1 MRFSELMK
9 NLEHEDLEFI
19 TKYGEIKE
27 YQDEYFYTINSRNS
41 DLMQEIK
48 SRVSE
53 KKPMFPYLSNG
64 ENLSKVKRPI
74 KWDVLL
80 SNKCEE
86 RSAKD
91 LIGKFYDGNTDPKW
105 PFLDKG
111 HLVAR
116 EFQKYICGQNE
127 STDNFFYKNVSSNI
141 AYQFCDK
148 NRGNGKKRGQH
159 QFEQAVMNCFP
170 KANDEDSESKKVLV
184 YYKIEPIFLNFD
196 NKMSSLNPD
205 DRIPI
210 GTRIF
215 AFRNTDTSD
224 QVNNFISQSKKK
236 DEFKIT
242 LPYHVFI
249 PNYIEC
255 KGVEKDS
262 EVTNA
267 FKEFYAGNKKVRAT
281 ISKWYPNQNTAK
293 TK

>member
-1 MRFSELMK
+1 MKFSELVE
-9 NLEHEDLEFI
+9 NLDFI
-19 TKYGEIKE
+19 AQYGDIKE
-27 YQDEYFYTINSRNS
+27 YQDEYFYTINSQTS

-48 SRVSE
+48 SKVSE
-53 KKPMFPYLSNG
+53 EKPMFPYLSNG

-74 KWDVLL
+74 KWNVLL

-91 LIGKFYDGNTDPKW
+91 LIGEFDDSRTDPKW
-105 PFLDKG
+105 HFLDKG

-116 EFQKYICGQNE
+116 EFQKYICGKNKPI
-127 STDNFFYKNVSSNI
+127 DNFFYKNVSSNI

-159 QFEQAVMNCFP
+159 QFEQAVMNCFQ
-170 KANDEDSESKKVLV
+170 KANDKDSESKKVLV
-184 YYKIEPIFLNFD
+184 YYEIEPIFLNFD
-196 NKMSSLNPD
+196 DKMSSLNPD

-215 AFRNTDTSD
+215 AFRGTDTSD
-224 QVNNFISQSKKK
+224 QVNNFIRQSKKK

-242 LPYHVFI
+242 LPYHIFI
-249 PNYIEC
+249 PNYIEDYE
-255 KGVEKDS
+255 VEKGLKVS
-262 EVTNA
+262 EIA
-267 FKEFYAGNKKVRAT
+267 KDFRMFYAGDIES
-281 ISKWYPNQNTAK
+281 ISKWYSNQNTAN

>member
-1 MRFSELMK
+1 MKFSELIK
-9 NLEHEDLEFI
+9 NLEFI

-27 YQDEYFYTINSRNS
+27 YQDEYFYTINPQNS

-53 KKPMFPYLSNG
+53 KKPMFPYLSNS
-64 ENLSKVKRPI
+64 ENLSKVKSPI

-184 YYKIEPIFLNFD
+184 YYEIEPIFLNFD

-249 PNYIEC
+249 PNYMEC

-262 EVTNA
+262 EITNA
-267 FKEFYAGNKKVRAT
+267 FKEFYAGNKNT

>member
-1 MRFSELMK
+1 MKFSELMK

-27 YQDEYFYTINSRNS
+27 YQDEYFYTINSQTS

-48 SRVSE
+48 SKVSE
-53 KKPMFPYLSNG
+53 KKPMFPYLSDNKS
-64 ENLSKVKRPI
+64 LSDIDKPI

-80 SNKCEE
+80 SNKCET
-86 RSAKD
+86 RSAKE
-91 LIGKFYDGNTDPKW
+91 LIGKFYRGNRDPKS

-127 STDNFFYKNVSSNI
+127 SIDNFFYKNVSSNI

-159 QFEQAVMNCFP
+159 QFEQAVMNCFQ
-170 KANDEDSESKKVLV
+170 KAKDKDSESKKVIV
-184 YYKIEPIFLNFD
+184 YYEVEPIFRKSGD
-196 NKMSSLNPD
+196 K
-205 DRIPI
+205 IPI

-215 AFRNTDTSD
+215 AFRETDTSD

-249 PNYIEC
+249 PNYMEC

-262 EVTNA
+262 ETTNA
-267 FKEFYAGNKKVRAT
+267 FKEFYAGNKEVRAT
-281 ISKWYPNQNTAK
+281 ISKWYPDI
-293 TK
+293 

>member
-1 MRFSELMK
+1 MKFSKLMK
-9 NLEHEDLEFI
+9 NLEHEDLDFI
-19 TKYGEIKE
+19 AKYGEIKE
-27 YQDEYFYTINSRNS
+27 YQDEYFYTINSQTS

-48 SRVSE
+48 SKVSE

-74 KWDVLL
+74 KWDILL

-86 RSAKD
+86 RAAKD
-91 LIGKFYDGNTDPKW
+91 LIGKFYDSNTDPKW

-148 NRGNGKKRGQH
+148 NRGNGKERGQH
-159 QFEQAVMNCFP
+159 QFEQTVMNWFQ
-170 KANDEDSESKKVLV
+170 KANDTDSESKRVIV
-184 YYKIEPIFLNFD
+184 YYEVEPIFRKSGD
-196 NKMSSLNPD
+196 K
-205 DRIPI
+205 IPI

-215 AFRNTDTSD
+215 AFRETDTSD

-249 PNYIEC
+249 PNYIEDYE
-255 KGVEKDS
+255 VEKGLKVS
-262 EVTNA
+262 EIA
-267 FKEFYAGNKKVRAT
+267 KDFRMFYAGDIES
-281 ISKWYPNQNTAK
+281 ISKWYSHQNTSK
-293 TK
+293 NK

>member
-1 MRFSELMK
+1 MKFSEIIK
-9 NLEHEDLEFI
+9 NLDFI

-48 SRVSE
+48 SKVSE

-64 ENLSKVKRPI
+64 ENLSEVKRPI

-86 RSAKD
+86 RPAKD
-91 LIGKFYDGNTDPKW
+91 LIGEFYDGNTTPKW

-159 QFEQAVMNCFP
+159 QFEQAVMNWFQ
-170 KANDEDSESKKVLV
+170 KANDTDSESKKVIV
-184 YYKIEPIFLNFD
+184 YYEVEPIFRKSGD
-196 NKMSSLNPD
+196 K
-205 DRIPI
+205 IPI

-215 AFRNTDTSD
+215 AFRETDTSD

-249 PNYIEC
+249 PNYIEDYE
-255 KGVEKDS
+255 VEKGLKVS
-262 EVTNA
+262 EIA
-267 FKEFYAGNKKVRAT
+267 KDFRMFYAGDIES
-281 ISKWYPNQNTAK
+281 ISKWYSHQNTSK
-293 TK
+293 NK

>member
-1 MRFSELMK
+1 MKFSELMK

-48 SRVSE
+48 SKVSE
-53 KKPMFPYLSNG
+53 EKPMFPHLSDNKS
-64 ENLSKVKRPI
+64 LSDIDKPI

-80 SNKCEE
+80 SNKCET

-91 LIGKFYDGNTDPKW
+91 LIGEFDDSRTDPKST
-105 PFLDKG
+105 FLDKG
-111 HLVAR
+111 HLVAG
-116 EFQKYICGQNE
+116 EFQKYICGKNKP
-127 STDNFFYKNVSSNI
+127 TDNFFYKNVSSNI

-159 QFEQAVMNCFP
+159 QFEQAVMNCFQ
-170 KANDEDSESKKVLV
+170 KANDKDSESKKVLV
-184 YYKIEPIFLNFD
+184 YYEVEPIFRKSGD
-196 NKMSSLNPD
+196 K
-205 DRIPI
+205 IPI

-215 AFRNTDTSD
+215 AFRETDTSD
-224 QVNNFISQSKKK
+224 QVNSFISQSKKK

-249 PNYIEC
+249 PNYIEDYE
-255 KGVEKDS
+255 VEKGLKVS
-262 EVTNA
+262 EIA
-267 FKEFYAGNKKVRAT
+267 KDFRMFYAGDIES
-281 ISKWYPNQNTAK
+281 ISKWYSHQNTSK
-293 TK
+293 NK

>member
-1 MRFSELMK
+1 MKFSEIIK
-9 NLEHEDLEFI
+9 NLDFI

-48 SRVSE
+48 SKVSE
-53 KKPMFPYLSNG
+53 EKPMFPYLSNG

-91 LIGKFYDGNTDPKW
+91 LIGEFDRSNNDPKLS
-105 PFLDKG
+105 FLDKG

-170 KANDEDSESKKVLV
+170 KANDEDSESKKVIV
-184 YYKIEPIFLNFD
+184 YYEVEPIFRKSGD
-196 NKMSSLNPD
+196 K
-205 DRIPI
+205 IPI

-215 AFRNTDTSD
+215 AFRETDTSD

-242 LPYHVFI
+242 LPYHVLI
-249 PNYIEC
+249 PNYMEC

-262 EVTNA
+262 ETTNA
-267 FKEFYAGNKKVRAT
+267 FKEFYAGNKEVRAT
-281 ISKWYPNQNTAK
+281 ISKWYPDI
-293 TK
+293 

>member
-48 SRVSE
+48 SKVSE
-53 KKPMFPYLSNG
+53 EKPMFPYLSNG
-64 ENLSKVKRPI
+64 ENFSKVKRPI

-91 LIGKFYDGNTDPKW
+91 LIGKFYDGNTGSKW

-116 EFQKYICGQNE
+116 EFQKYICKRNKPI
-127 STDNFFYKNVSSNI
+127 DNFFYKNVSSNI

-159 QFEQAVMNCFP
+159 QFEQAVMNWFQ
-170 KANDEDSESKKVLV
+170 KANDTDSESKKVIV
-184 YYKIEPIFLNFD
+184 YYEVEPILTIEYPLELEFL
-196 NKMSSLNPD
+196 LLE
-205 DRIPI
+205 ILI
-210 GTRIF
+210 
-215 AFRNTDTSD
+215 
-224 QVNNFISQSKKK
+224 QVTKL
-236 DEFKIT
+236 IT
-242 LPYHVFI
+242 LY
-249 PNYIEC
+249 
-255 KGVEKDS
+255 
-262 EVTNA
+262 
-267 FKEFYAGNKKVRAT
+267 VRARKKMNLKSLFHIIFLFLT
-281 ISKWYPNQNTAK
+281 I
-293 TK
+293 

>member
-1 MRFSELMK
+1 MKFSELIK
-9 NLEHEDLEFI
+9 NLDFI

-27 YQDEYFYTINSRNS
+27 YQDEFFYTINPQNS

-48 SRVSE
+48 SKVSE

-80 SNKCEE
+80 SNNCQE
-86 RSAKD
+86 RLTED
-91 LIGKFYDGNTDPKW
+91 LIGRVYPGNTDPKL

-127 STDNFFYKNVSSNI
+127 PTDNFFCKNVSSNI

-148 NRGNGKKRGQH
+148 NRGNGKERGQH
-159 QFEQAVMNCFP
+159 QFEQAVMNWFQ
-170 KANDEDSESKKVLV
+170 KANDTDSESKKVIV
-184 YYKIEPIFLNFD
+184 YYEVEPIFRKSGD
-196 NKMSSLNPD
+196 K
-205 DRIPI
+205 IPI

-215 AFRNTDTSD
+215 AFRETDTSD

-249 PNYIEC
+249 PNYIEDYE
-255 KGVEKDS
+255 VEKGLKVS
-262 EVTNA
+262 EIA
-267 FKEFYAGNKKVRAT
+267 KDFRMFYAGDIES
-281 ISKWYPNQNTAK
+281 ISKWYSHQNTSK
-293 TK
+293 NK

>member
-48 SRVSE
+48 SKVSE
-53 KKPMFPYLSNG
+53 EKPMFPYLSNG
-64 ENLSKVKRPI
+64 ENFSKVKRPI

-91 LIGKFYDGNTDPKW
+91 LIGKFYDGNTGSKW

-116 EFQKYICGQNE
+116 EFQKYICKRNKPI
-127 STDNFFYKNVSSNI
+127 DNFFYKNVSSNI

-148 NRGNGKKRGQH
+148 NRGNGKERGQH
-159 QFEQAVMNCFP
+159 QFEQAVMNWFQ
-170 KANDEDSESKKVLV
+170 KANDTDSESKKVIV
-184 YYKIEPIFLNFD
+184 YYEVEPIFRKSGD
-196 NKMSSLNPD
+196 K
-205 DRIPI
+205 IPI

-215 AFRNTDTSD
+215 AFRETDTSD

-249 PNYIEC
+249 PNYIEDYE
-255 KGVEKDS
+255 VEKGLKVS
-262 EVTNA
+262 EIA
-267 FKEFYAGNKKVRAT
+267 KDFRMFYAGDIES
-281 ISKWYPNQNTAK
+281 ISKWYSHQNTSK
-293 TK
+293 NK